1 MANPFSIEPGNNFLP
16 GLSAL
21 NQGVQ
26 QYGAK
31 KKEDEL
37 KAKYETIKAG
47 AVKAYQ
53 SNDPDVMAEFALQNP
68 EISQALMGMMQFK
81 NNKTKDNYVDSVYA
95 FLADPTEE
103 NLIRQQGNRLKVLES
118 EGQTNTTETSAIIDK
133 FKSNPEQVI
142 QQLKMTVAP
151 LDPKRWEAFS
161 STQTGG
167 EKPTDAI
174 KNYEYYKTLLRENPS
189 EADKFATQTGIAKD
203 ERTTAIKEFEYAE
216 KNPEFAI
223 KQKNDLDKQQTN
235 DKKKQSYADSTSLRK
250 EFLDQSK
257 DYQTVRDSY
266 TRIVNSTKEVSPAGD
281 LALIFNYMKMLDP
294 GSVVRE
300 SEFAT
305 AAATGSY
312 GQRIQGAVQKVMS
325 GERLAPEMRADFIS
339 KASDLYA
346 GMEDQHQKRSSE
358 YRKIAEKNRLPI
370 DEVIIDITRSNYLD
384 TLPAGS
390 KKIGTKDGKNVY
402 QSPDGK
408 KYIEE

>member
-133 FKSNPEQVI
+133 FKTNPEQVI

-161 STQTGG
+161 STQAVG

-174 KNYEYYKTLLRENPS
+174 KNYEYYKTLLRENPI

-235 DKKKQSYADSTSLRK
+235 DKKKQSY
-250 EFLDQSK
+250 
-257 DYQTVRDSY
+257 
-266 TRIVNSTKEVSPAGD
+266 
-281 LALIFNYMKMLDP
+281 
-294 GSVVRE
+294 
-300 SEFAT
+300 
-305 AAATGSY
+305 
-312 GQRIQGAVQKVMS
+312 
-325 GERLAPEMRADFIS
+325 
-339 KASDLYA
+339 SD
-346 GMEDQHQKRSSE
+346 
-358 YRKIAEKNRLPI
+358 
-370 DEVIIDITRSNYLD
+370 
-384 TLPAGS
+384 
-390 KKIGTKDGKNVY
+390 
-402 QSPDGK
+402 
-408 KYIEE
+408 